1 MNKLPRVSYTTEFKL
16 AAVQLVEAG
25 RKPAEV
31 CRELGVIEQ
40 TLHNWLKAHRE
51 GRLGHHHP
59 VKALTPDQMELSR
72 LRAEV
77 ARLKMEAEILKK
89 AAAYFAKESL

>member
-1 MNKLPRVSYTTEFKL
+1 MKRVARAVYTEEFKV

-25 RKPAEV
+25 RRPAQAA
-31 CRELGVIEQ
+31 REIGVAEQ
-40 TLHNWLKAHRE
+40 TLHNWLRAHRA
-51 GRLGHHHP
+51 GKLGHGKDRA
-59 VKALTPDQMELSR
+59 VTPEQMEIAR

-77 ARLKMEAEILKK
+77 GRLKMEAEILKK